1 MSFQKIT
8 ILGRV
13 GNSAELRFTPSGV
26 AVAGFSL
33 ASSETWKDGN
43 GTKQERTTWH
53 RCTLWGKTAEALAE
67 HVTKG
72 KLLLIEGTV
81 TARAYMDKNSEPQAS
96 LEVKVDQL
104 RFAGGKNDGDNS
116 NGSGSSGDSNGY
128 SGTTAPEGEDIPF

>member
-1 MSFQKIT
+1 MSYQKIT

-13 GNSAELRFTPSGV
+13 GNDAELRFTPSGT

-33 ASSETWKDGN
+33 ASNETWKDAN
-43 GTKQERTTWH
+43 GQKQERTTWH

-72 KLLLIEGTV
+72 KMLLVEGSA
-81 TARAYMDKNSEPQAS
+81 TARAWTDKEGKAQAS

-104 RFAGGKNDGDNS
+104 RFAGGSS
-116 NGSGSSGDSNGY
+116 NGNGGH
-128 SGTTAPEGEDIPF
+128 STESLDRTVENPEDIPF